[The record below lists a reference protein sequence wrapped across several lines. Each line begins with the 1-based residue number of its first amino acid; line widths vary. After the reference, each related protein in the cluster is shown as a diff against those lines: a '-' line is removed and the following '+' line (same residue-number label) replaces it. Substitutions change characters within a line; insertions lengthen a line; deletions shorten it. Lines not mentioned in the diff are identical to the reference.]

1 MYIWLCV
8 DRVRN
13 KIVEFEVSDKR
24 DFASYL
30 KLAMSVKDKYKVEIS
45 CSDHYEVY
53 NKYHIGEKH
62 ICSKAE
68 TSLVESFNSMIRHYL
83 ARFHRKTKRYS
94 KKGLSDIL
102 CKLQKGKECNMLSG
116 VELQNSKR
124 GKHIIKFP
132 ITINSSMLLNNRF
145 ELTTYEV
152 IL

>member
-1 MYIWLCV
+1 MVDYIWLCV

-94 KKGLSDIL
+94 KNIDMIRHSLTLLIYKNLTLSIL
-102 CKLQKGKECNMLSG
+102 G
-116 VELQNSKR
+116 
-124 GKHIIKFP
+124 
-132 ITINSSMLLNNRF
+132 
-145 ELTTYEV
+145 
-152 IL
+152 